1 MSTYCTHRYKDGC
14 DKMGYH
20 KDDEKELVKSVPI
33 TSLTFGAERDFIFRH
48 QVYFYILIID
58 LKKWKIMRQFNI
70 LNKVKFWWKIFY
82 FLKSFIVYGQHIID
96 DGFIWLG

>member
-48 QVYFYILIID
+48 QV
-58 LKKWKIMRQFNI
+58 
-70 LNKVKFWWKIFY
+70 
-82 FLKSFIVYGQHIID
+82 
-96 DGFIWLG
+96 